1 MPVLSGASLVLRDD
15 IVRADLHIEDGLIAA
30 IGERPAGAALIDCSD
45 CCILPGLVDLHTD
58 NVERHVEPRPGT
70 FWAAEHAV
78 MAHDA
83 ELAGAGITTAFD
95 AITLG
100 GGFAE
105 ERRQASSLRVI
116 EALGAARGANLLRI
130 DHRLHLRCELSDAA
144 LPDIIAKVA
153 DVSPQIVSLMNHTP
167 GQRQWRNLDKFR
179 AHYARRYG
187 LSEAELNALIA
198 TRQGSETTIVPANRR
213 QAIDLA
219 RRTGARLASH
229 DDSDMRD
236 VEEAAASWC
245 ILSEFPTTEVAAAH
259 AAARGLAVVAGAP
272 NLVCGASHSG
282 NVAAAALAN
291 NGHVDVLSS
300 DYCPSSLLQ
309 AVFLLQN
316 DFGWPLTRAV
326 RTVSSTPAGVMGLDD
341 RGEIAVGRRADVI
354 VAQQTALGPV
364 IRETWSAG
372 RRVF

>member
-213 QAIDLA
+213 QAIATSRRPQQAGAFCRSFPRRRWPPRMPPRVGLPWWRAPPTWFAA
-219 RRTGARLASH
+219 RRTRGTWPRP
-229 DDSDMRD
+229 R
-236 VEEAAASWC
+236 W
-245 ILSEFPTTEVAAAH
+245 PTTAM
-259 AAARGLAVVAGAP
+259 
-272 NLVCGASHSG
+272 
-282 NVAAAALAN
+282 
-291 NGHVDVLSS
+291 
-300 DYCPSSLLQ
+300 
-309 AVFLLQN
+309 
-316 DFGWPLTRAV
+316 
-326 RTVSSTPAGVMGLDD
+326 STFCRPITA
-341 RGEIAVGRRADVI
+341 RRAYSRQYSCSRTI
-354 VAQQTALGPV
+354 SGGP
-364 IRETWSAG
+364 
-372 RRVF
+372 